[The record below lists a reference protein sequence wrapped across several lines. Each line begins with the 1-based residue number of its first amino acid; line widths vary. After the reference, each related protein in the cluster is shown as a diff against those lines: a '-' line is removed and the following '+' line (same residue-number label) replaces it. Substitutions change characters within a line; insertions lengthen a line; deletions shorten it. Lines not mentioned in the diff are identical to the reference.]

1 MTDSMEEVIESV
13 ADEVMLSVIESV
25 IEDSMESVSVMHSIN
40 VPATQDGVTVSVI
53 VTVANDVEVDVRVIE
68 TKRALPSAGESMP
81 DSTKSS
87 ISLMY
92 AWFFGGWMA
101 GWLVERTSQLM
112 KGTSVFIVS

>member
-1 MTDSMEEVIESV
+1 MEEVIESV
-13 ADEVMLSVIESV
+13 VDEVMLSVIESV
-25 IEDSMESVSVMHSIN
+25 MEDSIESV
-40 VPATQDGVTVSVI
+40 AADGVTVSVI

-101 GWLVERTSQLM
+101 GWLAERTSQLM
-112 KGTSVFIVS
+112 KGTSVF

>member
-1 MTDSMEEVIESV
+1 MEEVIESVADEVMLSVMEEVIESV

-25 IEDSMESVSVMHSIN
+25 MEDSIESVVVDMESVSVMHSVN

-92 AWFFGGWMA
+92 AWFFGG
-101 GWLVERTSQLM
+101 
-112 KGTSVFIVS
+112 